1 MLPRIFFSACV
12 SRPLFRPVQI
22 LALAL
27 FLYVPSVVKA
37 DEVVLID
44 FDSPL
49 PLELAQSQGVSLFTL
64 LINANGSVQGLFGG
78 VVLLPTPA
86 AVSPPQAAFAAQVN
100 PLFNGVNGIVA
111 QFVFTTSEGVL
122 VPAGTQQVSFDVVGS
137 QGTWTVLFFDTT
149 NQLFFDIQSGLIAT
163 ITGNTDQAVVFS
175 TSAGIGGFVFIPS
188 GLNVLEGIDN
198 LQFEATSVP
207 EPASLLL
214 LTIGVGGL
222 LARKRYKRFHSRSK

>member
-1 MLPRIFFSACV
+1 MLPRIFLSACV
-12 SRPLFRPVQI
+12 SRHLFRLVQI

-49 PLELAQSQGVSLFTL
+49 PSDLAQSHGVSLFTL
-64 LINANGSVQGLFGG
+64 LINANGSVQGTFGG

-122 VPAGTQQVSFDVVGS
+122 VPAGTQQVSFNVVGS

-149 NQLFFDIQSGLIAT
+149 NLLPFDIQSGLIAT